1 MDVKNKHSK
10 SVFLK
15 MLNFFILPL
24 LKTWVAGESSD
35 NAIAEAIKFQ
45 NKSDNL
51 TSIINYLGEH
61 YHSLQP
67 AQNAFNEYIKLIQL
81 IKDHNLRA
89 AISFKPSQLGFNLP
103 ENGKQ
108 IATDFIRTI
117 VSTADKAGVRC
128 WLEMED
134 HSYTD
139 FTLELYQ
146 DLLKTF
152 DNVAVVIQANLRR
165 SFSDLVRLTTL
176 DRSVYPFPPKFRL
189 CKGIYIEPEE
199 ISYRVKSDV
208 NANYKRILEY
218 AFLEAPSDLT
228 LGIATHDEKFID
240 LALELNIKRPQK
252 YMEFQMLRGIR
263 PELQREV
270 IKKDTLFTL
279 YIPYGEESVP
289 YSYRR
294 AMKANNMRGT
304 IARSVLSA
312 FIRQR

>member
-1 MDVKNKHSK
+1 MSAKDIHSK
-10 SVFLK
+10 PVLLK
-15 MLNFFILPL
+15 LLNFFILPL
-24 LKTWVAGESSD
+24 LKTWVAGENSQ
-35 NAIAEAIKFQ
+35 NAISEALKFQ
-45 NKSDNL
+45 NKAGNL
-51 TSIINYLGEH
+51 NTIINYLGEH
-61 YHSLQP
+61 YHTLQP

-81 IKDHNLRA
+81 INTNNLRA
-89 AISFKPSQLGFNLP
+89 AISFKPSQLGFNIP

-108 IATDFIRTI
+108 IASDFIHKI
-117 VSTADKAGVRC
+117 VTKANQYGVRC

-134 HSYTD
+134 HNYTD

-146 DLLKTF
+146 DLLKSF
-152 DNVAVVIQANLRR
+152 DNVAVVIQANLKRT
-165 SFSDLVRLTTL
+165 FSDLVRLTSL
-176 DRSVYPFPPKFRL
+176 DRNEYPFPAKFRL

-199 ISYRVKSDV
+199 ISFRAKSDV

-218 AFLEAPSDLT
+218 AFLEAPSDLS
-228 LGIATHDEKFID
+228 LGIATHDDQFIE
-240 LALELNIKRPQK
+240 LALELSIKRPQK

-270 IKKDTLFTL
+270 IKKGTPFTL

-304 IARSVLSA
+304 IVRSVLSA
-312 FIRQR
+312 IIRQH